1 MHAPGAFHSAPCFY
15 SLSLTSSFCPT
26 HYYRRSFLIPLPH
39 SFFLFL
45 LAHFVQDH
53 EASPPQSPIIDQCI
67 SPPVLASYSLFSYP
81 LITVSGPNFF
91 LFPVSLNFP
100 LFFPSFPYPP
110 PWSIIPLSVHQL
122 STFSFLPYRVPLRSF
137 VSPSSH
143 NCSVTPPPF
152 PLPLFSFLFPWPLPH
167 PLSPPQPNKL

>member
-1 MHAPGAFHSAPCFY
+1 MRRTGVKAADKMADQSPFAVPAELQVSPLSFKHAPGAFHSAPCFY

-45 LAHFVQDH
+45 LAPFVQDH

-67 SPPVLASYSLFSYP
+67 SPPVLASSSLFSYP

-100 LFFPSFPYPP
+100 LFFPSFPYP
-110 PWSIIPLSVHQL
+110 
-122 STFSFLPYRVPLRSF
+122 LP
-137 VSPSSH
+137 
-143 NCSVTPPPF
+143 
-152 PLPLFSFLFPWPLPH
+152 
-167 PLSPPQPNKL
+167 